1 MADRTR
7 FGFETTVDEVLE
19 GIDLSGRVAIV
30 TGASGGLGAVAARG
44 LAKAGAAVTLT
55 ARDVPKGEKVAAEIR
70 SATGNEAVS
79 VMELELQRPES
90 VRRFAKTWLA
100 ENARLDILINNAGVM
115 ACPIARTDEGWEMQF
130 ASCHL
135 GHFLLTALLAPALE
149 AGAPAR
155 VVNVSSG
162 GHRFSPVLFDDPH
175 FEQTEYDK
183 WVAYGQAKTANVLH
197 AVELDRRLQAR
208 GVRAFGIHPGA
219 IVTEL
224 GRHLQKEDIALM
236 NARVPG
242 GKGLQFKSV
251 EAGAATQVYAAT
263 APELEGRGGCYLE
276 DCHVAELRE
285 PDSMEG
291 VSPYAIDP
299 EAAARLW
306 TLSEEILG
314 ERFDV

>member
-1 MADRTR
+1 MADRTH

-44 LAKAGAAVTLT
+44 LAKAGATVTLT
-55 ARDVPKGEKVAAEIR
+55 ARDVPKGEKVAADIR
-70 SATGNEAVS
+70 SATGNEVVS

-90 VRRFAKTWLA
+90 VRRFAKAWLA

-175 FEQTEYDK
+175 FEKTEYDK

-197 AVELDRRLQAR
+197 AVELDRRLQAK

-219 IVTEL
+219 IITEL
-224 GRHLQKEDIALM
+224 GRHLQKADIELM
-236 NARVPG
+236 NSRVPG
-242 GKGLQFKSV
+242 GKGLRFKPI
-251 EAGAATQVYAAT
+251 EAGAATEVYAAT
-263 APELEGRGGCYLE
+263 APELEGQGGCYLE
-276 DCHVAELRE
+276 DCHVAGLRE

>member
-1 MADRTR
+1 MADRTS

-55 ARDVPKGEKVAAEIR
+55 ARDVPKGEKVAADIR
-70 SATGNEAVS
+70 STTGNEAVG

-90 VRRFAKTWLA
+90 VRRFAKAWLA

-135 GHFLLTALLAPALE
+135 GHFLLTALLVPALK

-183 WVAYGQAKTANVLH
+183 WIAYGQAKTANVLH
-197 AVELDRRLQAR
+197 AVELDRRLCAK

-224 GRHLQKEDIALM
+224 GRHLKKQDIELM
-236 NARVPG
+236 NSRVPG
-242 GKGLQFKSV
+242 GKGLQFKPV
-251 EAGAATQVYAAT
+251 EAGAATEVYAAT
-263 APELEGRGGCYLE
+263 APELEDRGGCYLE
-276 DCHVAELRE
+276 DCHVAGLRE
-285 PDSMEG
+285 PESMEG
-291 VSPYAIDP
+291 VMPYAVDP

-306 TLSEEILG
+306 ALSEEILG
-314 ERFDV
+314 ERFDI

>member
-1 MADRTR
+1 MADRTS

-55 ARDVPKGEKVAAEIR
+55 VRDVPKGEKVAADIR
-70 SATGNEAVS
+70 STTGNEAVG

-90 VRRFAKTWLA
+90 VRRFAKAWLA

-135 GHFLLTALLAPALE
+135 GHFLLTALLVPALE

-183 WVAYGQAKTANVLH
+183 WIAYGQAKTANVLH
-197 AVELDRRLQAR
+197 AVELDRRLCAK

-224 GRHLQKEDIALM
+224 GRHLKKQDIELM
-236 NARVPG
+236 NSRVPG
-242 GKGLQFKSV
+242 GKGLQFKPV
-251 EAGAATQVYAAT
+251 EAGAATEVYAAT
-263 APELEGRGGCYLE
+263 APELEDRGGCYLE
-276 DCHVAELRE
+276 DCHVAGLRE
-285 PDSMEG
+285 PESMEG
-291 VSPYAIDP
+291 VMPYAVDP

-306 TLSEEILG
+306 ALSEEILG
-314 ERFDV
+314 ERFDI

>member
-1 MADRTR
+1 MADRAG

-19 GIDLSGRVAIV
+19 GIDLTGQIAIV
-30 TGASGGLGAVAARG
+30 TGASGGLGAVAAGG

-55 ARDVPKGEKVAAEIR
+55 ARDVQKAEKVAADIR
-70 SATGNEAVS
+70 AATGNGDVS

-90 VRRFAKTWLA
+90 VRRFAKAWLA
-100 ENARLDILINNAGVM
+100 ETTRLHILINNAGVM
-115 ACPIARTDEGWEMQF
+115 ACPVARTDEGWEMQF
-130 ASCHL
+130 ATCHL

-175 FEQTEYDK
+175 FEKTEYDK

-197 AVELDRRLQAR
+197 AVELDRRLRAK

-219 IVTEL
+219 IATEL
-224 GRHLQKEDIALM
+224 GRHLQKEDIELM
-236 NARVPG
+236 NSRIPG
-242 GKGLQFKSV
+242 GKGLKFKPV
-251 EAGAATQVYAAT
+251 EAGAATQAHAAT
-263 APELEGRGGCYLE
+263 APELEGQGGCYLE
-276 DCHVAELRE
+276 DCHIAGPRQL
-285 PDSMEG
+285 DSMEG
-291 VSPYAIDP
+291 VMPYAVDP
-299 EAAARLW
+299 EEAVRLW